1 MTDITT
7 THRATPQTATPEPE
21 TPGWTAADI
30 RALGLHVDVGTA
42 AAIFGI
48 SRTTAYELIDRGEF
62 PIPVLRLGTRYRIAV
77 PAILTALGL
86 PAEPSTA
93 PGTGAVPPQG
103 RDAESIHTEP
113 PPAGEPRAGLDER
126 PAESVDQPRESAARR
141 PPVTPPSHPRTWS
154 THDGHRIDH

>member
-7 THRATPQTATPEPE
+7 THPATPEAAMPEPE

-30 RALGLHVDVGTA
+30 RGLGLHVDVGTA

-48 SRTTAYELIDRGEF
+48 SRTTAYELIERGEF

-77 PAILTALGL
+77 AAILTALGL
-86 PAEPSTA
+86 PAEPSTI
-93 PGTGAVPPQG
+93 PGSGADPLQG
-103 RDAESIHTEP
+103 RGAEGIHTAP
-113 PPAGEPRAGLDER
+113 PPTGETQAGLDER
-126 PAESVDQPRESAARR
+126 PAESVDQPRESVGSR